1 MELIKADASPVQ
13 DKTKDF
19 KLIQEEMVKYGH
31 VKLGHDLAN
40 YLVPTGWTRLNSM
53 VDFWTYMRDSGVLN
67 HQAIFV
73 SPINRQHAVYQFS
86 MIGMCDYR
94 FIDMQSAL
102 QDANCIALGIF
113 IQAYLGDLHIQ
124 DSKYY
129 QTHDVQWTSAWLRLR
144 EAQASLTE

>member
-19 KLIQEEMVKYGH
+19 KLIQEEEVKYGH
-31 VKLGHDLAN
+31 VKLGNGLAN
-40 YLVPTGWTRLNSM
+40 YLVPIGWTRLKSL
-53 VDFWTYMRDSGVLN
+53 VDFWAYMRDSGVLN

-73 SPINRQHAVYQFS
+73 SPTNRQHAVYQFS
-86 MIGMCDYR
+86 MIGMSDYQ
-94 FIDMQSAL
+94 FISMQSAL

-113 IQAYLGDLHIQ
+113 IQAYLGDLPIQ
-124 DSKYY
+124 DSKYCSM
-129 QTHDVQWTSAWLRLR
+129 HDVQWMSAWLRLR